1 MGSRRLSRE
10 STMQILYAVDVCKVS
25 KEEAEKAFWSTNDY
39 DRDVV
44 SFANELVDGTIS
56 NLNEIDEYL
65 KKIAEN
71 WDLDR
76 MASIDRAI
84 LRLASYELL
93 YTPETPPNVVINE
106 AIELAKD
113 FSTGNSGKFV
123 NGILDKIKGLRDVV
137 VEKPNNH

>member
-113 FSTGNSGKFV
+113 FSTENSGKFV